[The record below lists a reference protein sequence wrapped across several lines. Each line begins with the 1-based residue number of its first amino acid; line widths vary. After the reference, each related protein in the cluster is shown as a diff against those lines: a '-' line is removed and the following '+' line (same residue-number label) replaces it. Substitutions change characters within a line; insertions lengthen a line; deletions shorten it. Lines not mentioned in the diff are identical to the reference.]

1 LETKLG
7 EKDTILSQKDG
18 ELAKLKEQ
26 QDNYLKKLLETYREQ
41 ITDETEV
48 FYQSLDLDSYE
59 DIKPEYPE
67 QGGNYL
73 KLLDGINGEID
84 LDNVI
89 NAFKLTA
96 LIIATEKAETI
107 SNK

>member
-1 LETKLG
+1 METKLE

-18 ELAKLKEQ
+18 ELAKLKGQ
-26 QDNYLKKLLETYREQ
+26 QDNYLKKLLETYKEQ
-41 ITDETEV
+41 ITDETEM
-48 FYQSLDLDSYE
+48 FYQSLDLDSEE
-59 DIKPEYPE
+59 DIKLEY
-67 QGGNYL
+67 GGNYL
-73 KLLDGINGEID
+73 KLLDAGLNGEID

-89 NAFKLTA
+89 NAFKLVV